1 MILDALRSY
10 ELNVTYQ
17 NDETLRY
24 NSPMDYTQELQ
35 SLEERFGII
44 KKSIDRDQLQQ
55 QVSELEAE
63 SQKAGFWNDSNYAQ
77 KVMKKI
83 GGIGK
88 DIQAFDSIEKQLQDL
103 NSMISLVSADP
114 SMEANLKSEIKIL
127 KNQVDDLETK
137 TFLSGK
143 YDESYA
149 ILSIHA
155 GQGGTEA
162 MDWVEMLARMYQK
175 FFGKSGWDYE
185 VIDEDPGEEAG
196 FKTVSMIV
204 REPYAYGLLVQEAG
218 VHRLVRQS
226 PFNAQNLRQTSF
238 ALVEVM
244 PEIEE
249 SDEIEINPD
258 DIEFEAFRSGGHGG
272 QNVNKVSTAVRL
284 KHKPTGLVV
293 TCQTERY
300 QGQNRENALKLLKA
314 KLWVLKQKEESE
326 EKDKIKGGHITPGWG
341 NQIRSYVLH
350 PYKMVKDLR
359 TQYET
364 SQAQAV
370 LDGDLDEFL
379 KHELAIKTNP

>member
-1 MILDALRSY
+1 MDFQ
-10 ELNVTYQ
+10 Q
-17 NDETLRY
+17 NLSD
-24 NSPMDYTQELQ
+24 
-35 SLEERFGII
+35 LEQRFEII
-44 KKSIDRDQLQQ
+44 KKRLNRDNMQKSLR
-55 QVSELEAE
+55 ELEVE
-63 SQKAGFWNDSNYAQ
+63 SQKSGFWNNSGHAQ
-77 KVMKKI
+77 KIMKKI
-83 GGIGK
+83 GSIQK
-88 DIQAFDSIEKQLQDL
+88 DLENFDSIEKE
-103 NSMISLVSADP
+103 II
-114 SMEANLKSEIKIL
+114 NLKSMVSLAIEDQSLAANLTSEIKKL
-127 KNQVDDLETK
+127 KTLVDNLEIK
-137 TFLSGK
+137 TFLSEK
-143 YDESYA
+143 YDQNYA

-162 MDWVEMLARMYQK
+162 MDWVDMLSRMYQK
-175 FFGKSGWDYE
+175 FLGKRGWDYE
-185 VIDEDPGEEAG
+185 VIDEIPGEEAG
-196 FKTVSMIV
+196 FKTVSMII
-204 REPYAYGLLVQEAG
+204 REDYAYGLLAQEAG

-226 PFNAQNLRQTSF
+226 PFNAQSLRQTSF

-258 DIEFEAFRSGGHGG
+258 DIEFEAFHSGGHGG

-314 KLWVLKQKEESE
+314 KLWVLQRQQDQS

-350 PYKMVKDLR
+350 PYKLVKDLR

-370 LDGDLDEFL
+370 LDGELDEFL
-379 KHELAIKTNP
+379 KHELALKSPAN

>member
-1 MILDALRSY
+1 
-10 ELNVTYQ
+10 
-17 NDETLRY
+17 
-24 NSPMDYTQELQ
+24 MDFQQELT
-35 SLEERFGII
+35 SLKERFEII
-44 KKSIDRDQLQQ
+44 KKSIDRGQLQKQ
-55 QVSELEAE
+55 LSQLEE
-63 SQKAGFWNDSNYAQ
+63 QSQKSGFWEDSNHAQ
-77 KVMKKI
+77 KIMKKI
-83 GGIGK
+83 GGIQK
-88 DIQAFDSIEKQLQDL
+88 DLESFDSIETQIHDL
-103 NSMISLVSADP
+103 SPMLSLVTEDP
-114 SMEANLKSEIKIL
+114 SMEPNLKSEIKKL
-127 KNQVDDLETK
+127 KELVDNLEIK

-143 YDESYA
+143 YDENFA

-162 MDWVEMLARMYQK
+162 MDWVDMLSRMYQK

-204 REPYAYGLLVQEAG
+204 REPYAYGLLSQEAG

-226 PFNAQNLRQTSF
+226 PFNAQSLRQTSF

-258 DIEFEAFRSGGHGG
+258 DIEFEAYRSGGHGG
-272 QNVNKVSTAVRL
+272 QNVNKVSTAVRI
-284 KHKPTGLVV
+284 KHKPTGIVI

-314 KLWVLKQKEESE
+314 KLWVLKQKEERE
-326 EKDKIKGGHITPGWG
+326 EKDKIRGGHITPGWG

-379 KHELAIKTNP
+379 KHELALKTNH